1 MADDTNELVFIAL
14 GGLSEIGMNAALY
27 GYGPPQK
34 RKWLMVDLG
43 VAFAG
48 PDLPG
53 VDLIMP
59 DLTFIEKVK
68 KDLVGLIIT
77 HAHEDHI
84 GAVIDLWPRLK
95 CPIYA
100 TRFAAGMIE
109 SKRGMEDR
117 AAKIPVK
124 IAQYNKPIELG
135 PFSVEY
141 INVAHSIPESSAL
154 AIRTPA
160 GVVVHTGDWKIDATP
175 MVGMPTDEARLRA
188 LGDEGVLALVC
199 DSTNIL
205 RDGVSPSE
213 SDVAHNLKDLIAG
226 ASGRVAVTAFA
237 SNVARVRAVALAA
250 AECGRQ
256 VIIAGR
262 AMARVID
269 VARDCGYLDG
279 VPDFLSADVYDRLPR
294 NKVVALVTGSQ
305 GEPRAAMARIAQDEH
320 PDITLAPGDRVIFS
334 SRAIPGN
341 EKAVGTIINGLVKQ
355 GIEVITDRTNLVHV
369 SGHPRRAEVAMM
381 YDWVRPQ
388 IAIPA
393 HGEALHLAEHAAFA
407 RARGVPHVIKASDG
421 DLVHIGPGQPGIAN
435 QVAYGRVYK
444 DGNVIVPANDEG
456 IAQRRKLSFS
466 GVVSIAMAVNGKGD
480 LAGDPDVTFSGLPG
494 KSKDGAAMDEIVDA
508 AVFSTF
514 ESLAKSKR
522 RDADAV
528 STAVEKAV
536 RNTVNNAWGKKPL
549 VHVMVVEV

>member
-1 MADDTNELVFIAL
+1 MANETNELVFAAL

-27 GYGPPQK
+27 GFGPPQK

-43 VAFAG
+43 VSFAG

-59 DLTFIEKVK
+59 DISFIEKVK

-124 IAQYNKPIELG
+124 IAQYGQPIELG
-135 PFSVEY
+135 PFSVED

-160 GVVVHTGDWKIDATP
+160 GLVVHTGDWKIDAFPVTGP
-175 MVGMPTDEARLRA
+175 PTDEARLRA

-205 RDGVSPSE
+205 RDGISPSE
-213 SDVAHNLKDLIAG
+213 SDVARTLRTLIAD
-226 ASGRVAVTAFA
+226 APARVAVTAFA
-237 SNVARVRAVALAA
+237 SNVARIRAVAEAA
-250 AECGRQ
+250 RDCGRQ
-256 VIIAGR
+256 VVIAGR
-262 AMARVID
+262 AMARVIE
-269 VARDCGYLDG
+269 VAGECGYLEG
-279 VPDFLSADVYDRLPR
+279 LPGFLSADVFDRLPR
-294 NKVVALVTGSQ
+294 DKVVALVTGSQ
-305 GEPRAAMARIAQDEH
+305 GEPRAAVARIAEDEH

-341 EKAVGTIINGLVKQ
+341 EKAVGAIINGLVKQ
-355 GIEVITDRTNLVHV
+355 GIEVVTDRTQLVHV
-369 SGHPRRAEVAMM
+369 SGHPRRAEMAMM

-393 HGEALHLAEHAAFA
+393 HGEALHLTEHAAFA
-407 RARGVPHVIKASDG
+407 KARGVPHVVKAYDG
-421 DLVHIGPGQPGIAN
+421 DLVRIAPGPPGIEN
-435 QVAYGRVYK
+435 QIAFGRLYK
-444 DGNVIVPANDEG
+444 DGNIVVPSNDESLG
-456 IAQRRKLSFS
+456 QRRKLAFA
-466 GVVSIAMAVNGKGD
+466 GVVSIAMAVNGKGE
-480 LAGDPDVTFSGLPG
+480 LAGDPDVTFTGLPAKTRDG
-494 KSKDGAAMDEIVDA
+494 KPMDELVDA

-514 ESLAKSKR
+514 ESLPRGKR

-528 STAVEKAV
+528 STAIEKSV
-536 RNTVNNAWGKKPL
+536 RNSVNSAWGKRPV